1 MQIKNSSFSVRTLA
15 LAAVC
20 AFFVACGGGEDQNT
34 DAVTSDT
41 IPAVDDNAT
50 VETEDPTYALPS
62 PLQIASIFKKSGL
75 KYIDGITNPEG
86 NMKKYSSNMSKA
98 INLGVYSGDLSYC
111 VLNKQSQK
119 SINYMKTAK
128 QLADQLGMS
137 SVFEANHLGE
147 RFEKNVGNEDS
158 LASII
163 AELQMQTDM
172 FLEDNQQQHIS
183 AVVFSGAWIESM
195 YLGSAVYQKDK
206 NKALTGKIVEQ
217 MNILG
222 NIVKVL
228 ELYKDKDSGMPGL
241 IADMKAIADLYNGFE
256 GVKAAAARPEGE
268 EAPEITI
275 TDEEATALTKKIEEL
290 RTKFING

>member
-1 MQIKNSSFSVRTLA
+1 MLLKNISLPLA
-15 LAAVC
+15 SIA
-20 AFFVACGGGEDQNT
+20 VACLLLGSCGNKEENT
-34 DAVTSDT
+34 ENTQPNDS
-41 IPAVDDNAT
+41 IPAVDDSAQA
-50 VETEDPTYALPS
+50 ETEDPTYALPS

-75 KYIDGITNPEG
+75 KYIDGITNPES
-86 NMKKYSSNMSKA
+86 NLKKYSSNMSKA

-119 SINYMKTAK
+119 SINYMKSAK

-137 SVFEANHLGE
+137 SVFETNHLGE

-172 FLEDNQQQHIS
+172 FLEDNHQQHIS
-183 AVVFSGAWIESM
+183 SVVFSGAWIESM
-195 YLGSAVYQKDK
+195 YIGASIYQKEK
-206 NKALTGKIVEQ
+206 TKGLTDKIVEQ

-222 NIVKVL
+222 NIIKVV
-228 ELYKDKDSGMPGL
+228 ELYKDKDSGMAGL
-241 IADMKAIADLYNGFE
+241 ITDLKSVADIYNAFPS
-256 GVKAAAARPEGE
+256 VKSAWEKNKDSE
-268 EAPEITI
+268 EPVLPTI
-275 TDEEATALTKKIEEL
+275 SDEEAATLSKKIEEV